1 MPCFHEPVMLKEVLD
16 FLQPQSGKTYIDC
29 TVGGGG
35 HALEI
40 VKRILPDGRLIG
52 LDRDEEAL
60 IAAAECLSEYRE
72 NVILEKANY
81 ADLEAVME
89 RLGVRSADGALLDLG
104 VSSRQL
110 ESPER
115 GFSFRHDSDLDMR
128 MDRSD
133 RVTAKEIVNAWSERR
148 LSEVIW
154 TYGEERWAKRIAK
167 FIVERRSRR
176 PIRTTRELA
185 EIIMAAV
192 PAGAR
197 TERIHPATKSFQA
210 IRIAVNREIESLQ
223 AGLDAGIRLLGPGGR
238 VCVLS
243 YHSLEDR
250 VVKET
255 FARHAGRCTC
265 PSGLP
270 ICVCGA
276 KKSIRILTKRPLTP
290 TDEEVRVNP
299 RSRSAK
305 LRAAEK
311 LPNQV

>member
-185 EIIMAAV
+185 EIILAAV

-223 AGLDAGIRLLGPGGR
+223 AGLDAGISLLGPGGR